1 MCEKDKKFRIAV
13 SRRDEGE
20 FDLEGVQWEFQL
32 YIYLFFKV
40 HCEYMAV
47 SYIIL
52 CVFLYI

>member
-1 MCEKDKKFRIAV
+1 MCDKDKKFRIAV